1 MIEDPSS
8 PQQSAPEPATGHEL
22 APAGSQTSSSF
33 FRFENFEI
41 DCVRRE
47 LRRHGLR
54 IHLKGRPFTLLAILV
69 ESHGQIV
76 TRDQL
81 RARLWPPGTHVDF
94 DANLTTASCTLRRA
108 LGDSSKESRFIETIP
123 GQGYRFI
130 EPVVQLKIKNLPVQT
145 PADPGSILSINPAPG
160 HLVPVHPKSNN
171 SSDARRRIFIAACC
185 TVALVLAVAGFGYR
199 HGLSVRAASNQPVRL
214 AVLPFMEIAS
224 GPQAELIADGLH
236 DALITGLANRY
247 TSQFAVICRTT
258 SMRYKHTNETVQQIA
273 HELNVDY
280 IVEGSIQTDH
290 NRTHIAV
297 RLVRAEDQSQLWA
310 DSYDRPFQD
319 AISVESE
326 VAGQIGAALSLRGV
340 LQGTAGTRARSPVP
354 PCKPTAVA
362 KPSTLEHRSSI

>member
-1 MIEDPSS
+1 MIEDTSR

-22 APAGSQTSSSF
+22 APAGTQDSSSF

-130 EPVVQLKIKNLPVQT
+130 EPVVQLKIKSPAIQT
-145 PADPGSILSINPAPG
+145 PSDDSSIPSINPAPA
-160 HLVPVHPKSNN
+160 HPVGALPETH
-171 SSDARRRIFIAACC
+171 SSHDAQRRIFVAACFAS
-185 TVALVLAVAGFGYR
+185 ALVIAIAGFGYR
-199 HGLSVRAASNQPVRL
+199 RGLSVRAASNQPVRL
-214 AVLPFMEIAS
+214 AVLPFTEIAP
-224 GPQAELIADGLH
+224 GPEAELISDGLH

-247 TSQFAVICRTT
+247 PSQFAVICRTT
-258 SMRYKHTNETVQQIA
+258 SIRYKHTDETVQQIA

-280 IVEGSIQTDH
+280 IVEGSIQTEH

-310 DSYDRPFQD
+310 ESYDRPFQD

-326 VAGQIGAALSLRGV
+326 VADEIGSALSLRGV
-340 LQGTAGTRARSPVP
+340 LPATADSRNRSPIA

-362 KPSTLEHRSSI
+362 KPSTFPHRSSI